1 MKFERLKEKDAI
13 YRAIQS
19 FSTEFSS
26 LKSRV
31 DLNQYSQKLA
41 EHSYTVLLKDE
52 NRVLGVAAMYI
63 NDSENKAAFITL
75 IGIRSQ
81 FQKSGYGSI
90 LLQHCIEKAVETG
103 MKKIRLEVDNNK
115 ILVTRSS
122 MPSVDEYIEEIR
134 PIWDS
139 HWLTNMGPEHK
150 NLQAELQQYMGVENV
165 ELLTNGHMAL
175 ELSLQAMNLQGE
187 VITTP
192 FTFASTTHAIVR
204 NGLEPVF
211 CDIDPVTYTMDVT
224 KLERLIT
231 DRTCAIVPVHVYGNV
246 CNIEEIERLAHKYE
260 LKVLYDAAHTF
271 GETYK
276 GQGIGN
282 FGDASCFSFHAT
294 KVFNTIEGGA
304 VCYKDPELGRK
315 LYELKNFGIH
325 GPEEVDAV
333 GANAKMNEFCA
344 AMGLCNLRHV
354 DEEIAK
360 RKAVVERYREH
371 LSGVDGLQLNVEQPE
386 VKSNYAYFPVVFDEK
401 LFGSSRNEVFDALAK
416 NGIGAR
422 KYFYPLT
429 NTFACFHKKYD
440 VDETP
445 VARRIAKRV
454 LTLPLYADLPL
465 EEVDRICKI
474 VLEQKL

>member
-1 MKFERLKEKDAI
+1 MD
-13 YRAIQS
+13 
-19 FSTEFSS
+19 
-26 LKSRV
+26 
-31 DLNQYSQKLA
+31 
-41 EHSYTVLLKDE
+41 
-52 NRVLGVAAMYI
+52 
-63 NDSENKAAFITL
+63 
-75 IGIRSQ
+75 
-81 FQKSGYGSI
+81 
-90 LLQHCIEKAVETG
+90 
-103 MKKIRLEVDNNK
+103 NK

-122 MPSVDEYIEEIR
+122 MPSMEEYIEEIR
-134 PIWDS
+134 SIWDS
-139 HWLTNMGPEHK
+139 HWLTNMGEKHK
-150 NLQAELQQYMGVENV
+150 ALQAELQKYMGVPAV

-211 CDIDPVTYTMDVT
+211 CDIDPETYTMDVT
-224 KLERLIT
+224 QIERLIT
-231 DRTCAIVPVHVYGNV
+231 DRTCAILPVHVYGNI
-246 CNIEEIERLAHKYE
+246 CNIEEIERIAHKYG

-304 VCYKDPELGRK
+304 VCYRDPDMGRR

-360 RKAVVERYREH
+360 RRAVVERYREH
-371 LSGVDGLQLNVEQPE
+371 LEGVDCLRLNVQQPE
-386 VKSNYAYFPVVFDEK
+386 VRSNYAYFPVVFDEN
-401 LFGSSRNEVFDALAK
+401 LFGASRNEVMDALAQ

-429 NTFACFHKKYD
+429 NTFECFHGKYD
-440 VDETP
+440 VDATP
-445 VARRIAKRV
+445 VALHVAKRV
-454 LTLPLYADLPL
+454 LTLPLYADLSM
-465 EEVDRICKI
+465 EDVDRICKI

>member
-1 MKFERLKEKDAI
+1 MD
-13 YRAIQS
+13 
-19 FSTEFSS
+19 
-26 LKSRV
+26 
-31 DLNQYSQKLA
+31 
-41 EHSYTVLLKDE
+41 
-52 NRVLGVAAMYI
+52 
-63 NDSENKAAFITL
+63 
-75 IGIRSQ
+75 
-81 FQKSGYGSI
+81 
-90 LLQHCIEKAVETG
+90 
-103 MKKIRLEVDNNK
+103 NK

-122 MPSVDEYIEEIR
+122 MPSVEEYIDEIR
-134 PIWDS
+134 SIWES

-150 NLQAELQQYMGVENV
+150 SLQAELKQYMGVQNV

-211 CDIDPVTYTMDVT
+211 CDIDPVTYTIDVT

-246 CNIEEIERLAHKYE
+246 CNIEEIERLAHKYD

-276 GQGIGN
+276 GQGIGR
-282 FGDASCFSFHAT
+282 FGDVSCFSFHAT

-304 VCYKDPELGRK
+304 VCYKDLELGRK

-344 AMGLCNLRHV
+344 AMGMCNLRHI
-354 DEEIAK
+354 DEEIEK
-360 RKAVVERYREH
+360 RKKVVERYRDRLENTE
-371 LSGVDGLQLNVEQPE
+371 GLQLNVVQSE
-386 VKSNYAYFPVVFDEK
+386 VESNYAYFPVVFNEK
-401 LFGSSRNEVFDALAK
+401 YLVPVEM
-416 NGIGAR
+416 
-422 KYFYPLT
+422 KYLMLLT
-429 NTFACFHKKYD
+429 IM
-440 VDETP
+440 E
-445 VARRIAKRV
+445 
-454 LTLPLYADLPL
+454 
-465 EEVDRICKI
+465 
-474 VLEQKL
+474 